1 MHKELAIACQ
11 QESCTLYRS
20 ICVDSGSLEDIAEYI
35 LSLQATGLLYEK
47 AQEDDKA
54 LSTYLEAQRLAKEI
68 HMHNPDFEDGKMRIL
83 SISRV
88 LGDFAFKNKRYDTAL
103 ASYQEYKRHAA
114 ELYENNPSRKQWQSS
129 LVNALKATGKSYLRL
144 ENYQSAQQEFGE
156 AINHVNELVK
166 KANTVPFFSLMA
178 EIYLYFSHTCFH
190 LKDYER
196 CYYAALSAKQVLT
209 MLRENGAHPAPE
221 NIKWADNI
229 LAVFEKQ
236 E

>member
-1 MHKELAIACQ
+1 
-11 QESCTLYRS
+11 
-20 ICVDSGSLEDIAEYI
+20 
-35 LSLQATGLLYEK
+35 
-47 AQEDDKA
+47 
-54 LSTYLEAQRLAKEI
+54 
-68 HMHNPDFEDGKMRIL
+68 MHNPDFEDGKMRIL

-209 MLRENGAHPAPE
+209 MLRENGAHPDPE